1 MSVKTL
7 KHIRETKGYSLYEM
21 AKRLDMT
28 LPAYIYLEEKG
39 QSLRLDILIKA
50 QKVSGLSLAIFWEM
64 LKNEAELL
72 KITKKG
78 RKPKEYK

>member
-7 KHIRETKGYSLYEM
+7 KHIRESKGYSLYEM
-21 AKRLDMT
+21 AKRLEMT
-28 LPAYIYLEEKG
+28 LPAYIYLEDKG

-50 QKVSGLSLAIFWEM
+50 LKISGLSLTSFWKM
-64 LKNEAELL
+64 LENEAETL